1 MSITK
6 ANIYKGYHEVV
17 TDHYYK
23 WEKSQSKRY
32 FEYRPSQNKVIDEY
46 VAFKIAKKL
55 GLLVSDV
62 RLVELFVNDKSV
74 GIYMEKER
82 LNESFLRRNKIMPI
96 NLYKGEASRAGEKK
110 IGLEVN
116 LDQNPGLWRKIAF
129 YNNVDEDDYS
139 DLIRIS
145 KNIRNAENSPDY
157 LNRILKFEN
166 TDLFARASILEILIN
181 SWIGNYDHN
190 RRAAIDVWS
199 GILHIIPH
207 DLAYLREKMIK
218 CKNEK

>member
-1 MSITK
+1 
-6 ANIYKGYHEVV
+6 
-17 TDHYYK
+17 
-23 WEKSQSKRY
+23 
-32 FEYRPSQNKVIDEY
+32 
-46 VAFKIAKKL
+46 
-55 GLLVSDV
+55 
-62 RLVELFVNDKSV
+62 
-74 GIYMEKER
+74 
-82 LNESFLRRNKIMPI
+82 MPI
-96 NLYKGEASRAGEKK
+96 NLYKGEASRNSEKK

-181 SWIGNYDHN
+181 
-190 RRAAIDVWS
+190 
-199 GILHIIPH
+199 L
-207 DLAYLREKMIK
+207 M
-218 CKNEK
+218 